1 MRKGKKSVRLSP
13 VGSKGL
19 MSVGDTGFSR
29 TGGGAPPP
37 VPTYAIVPAALSY
50 NQGDVAV
57 FNVSTTNVADGTTLF
72 WTLLSGDMN
81 GSDFDDGQVSGSLI
95 VVGGVGVVN
104 RPLFQDFAPSANK
117 SFQLQLRIGSIGG
130 TVVDTSAV
138 VAVLDVFV
146 PMYEDLFPN
155 MRLGHGVLKLRFAYV
170 GPCLRV
176 RRDSDN
182 LEANIGWRGQWLD
195 VSALLAFVG
204 AGNSGYVTRIYNQST
219 VGSSCDLIQTD
230 TSRQAR
236 IVNAGAV
243 ELFNG
248 NPALRHFNS
257 LLQTYNLAAPV
268 PAVNLTN
275 VYLGLSVAGVLA
287 SGLQGGISAVLG
299 TGGSANYQVRGAN
312 RMVSFVDGSV
322 YFNTGS
328 YLVINRQYVF
338 SLQATGTE
346 IRQRVN
352 SIARGTQAVVT
363 TSLTDLAECLWG
375 ARTSTIPPFAL
386 DAMEGYIQTTV
397 WHVGNTIVV
406 ADAENYLRTRYS
418 TF

>member
-1 MRKGKKSVRLSP
+1 MRKGKKSIRLSP
-13 VGSKGL
+13 VGSKGM

-29 TGGGAPPP
+29 AGGVAPPP

-50 NQGDVAV
+50 DQGQVAV
-57 FNVSTTNVADGTTLF
+57 FNVSTTNVSDGTTLY

-95 VVGGVGVVN
+95 VIGNSGVVN
-104 RPLFQDFAPSANK
+104 RPLFQDFAPSSNK
-117 SFQLQLRIGSIGG
+117 SFQLELRISSITG

-182 LEANIGWRGQWLD
+182 AEQDIGWRGQWVD

-204 AGNSGYVTRIYNQST
+204 VGNSGFVTRIYNQST
-219 VGSSCDLIQTD
+219 VGGSCDLLQSN

-257 LLQTYNLAAPV
+257 LLQTYGLAAPV

-275 VYLGLSVAGVLA
+275 VYLGIGVAGSLA
-287 SGLQGGISAVLG
+287 TGLQGGISAVLG
-299 TGGSANYQVRGAN
+299 TGGNANYQMRGGN
-312 RMVSFVDGSV
+312 RMISFIDASA
-322 YFNTGS
+322 YFNTGN
-328 YLVINRQYVF
+328 YLVTNRQYVF

-346 IRQRVN
+346 VRQRVN
-352 SIARGTQAVVT
+352 SIARGAQALVT

-375 ARTSTIPPFAL
+375 ARTITTPPFVG
-386 DAMEGYIQTTV
+386 DVMEGYIQTSV
-397 WHVGNTIVV
+397 WHVGDTIVV